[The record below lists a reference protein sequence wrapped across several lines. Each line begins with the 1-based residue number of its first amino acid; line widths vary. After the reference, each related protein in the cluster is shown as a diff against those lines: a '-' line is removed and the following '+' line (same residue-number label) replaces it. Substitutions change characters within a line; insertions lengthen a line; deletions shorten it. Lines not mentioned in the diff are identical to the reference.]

1 MSPVYGLARARI
13 CTSWPS
19 QHSRLRPLWGSPP
32 ATLSSPG
39 KTRDVRGQREAA
51 FSQARKWAL
60 GRWVLTS
67 GTAVAASPLVASAGT
82 AGSQQVL
89 PLGLDP
95 PSTAV
100 ALERCG
106 AGAGG
111 GGRQADPLRQGQL
124 PVRIRQPT
132 ADMPPS
138 RCAPGKP
145 RPTVRHTTGPP
156 VQGPP
161 GKAEVAF
168 IPLVKHGTLIN
179 LANPPPFSPQA
190 PPNHSSCCWRS
201 CLPTCLRPH
210 LLRAHTA
217 TGSPA
222 GHSGEL
228 PRKRRQPASPPLLRR

>member
-95 PSTAV
+95 PLNCSGLRAV
-100 ALERCG
+100 RCG
-106 AGAGG
+106 GRWRGEASRPTQAGAAPSAHPTTHGG
-111 GGRQADPLRQGQL
+111 DAAVPLCPGEAQAHC
-124 PVRIRQPT
+124 
-132 ADMPPS
+132 PS
-138 RCAPGKP
+138 YHR
-145 RPTVRHTTGPP
+145 
-156 VQGPP
+156 
-161 GKAEVAF
+161 
-168 IPLVKHGTLIN
+168 
-179 LANPPPFSPQA
+179 SP
-190 PPNHSSCCWRS
+190 SSG
-201 CLPTCLRPH
+201 
-210 LLRAHTA
+210 A
-217 TGSPA
+217 T
-222 GHSGEL
+222 
-228 PRKRRQPASPPLLRR
+228 RKS